1 MTLPTKFR
9 RLKLWIIIIPLIS
22 IALGN
27 VCNQAVIVA
36 NHDKFPVMFNG
47 LLGSG
52 VAVGQLLP
60 DDPIHCM
67 MGPSTHLNFLADIF
81 DFHDGLYSIGDGLLY
96 AGLWLWKYAPAV
108 WIFTLCSLV
117 LKGKDEP
124 LKPTTFDGTYT
135 WTNLGPQSMGGPSC
149 SLGAYAGTS
158 PLRSDLQSLRSPNT
172 QMRVC

>member
-9 RLKLWIIIIPLIS
+9 RLKLWIVAIPLLLILLG
-22 IALGN
+22 IAS
-27 VCNQAVIVA
+27 NQAVIIA

-47 LLGSG
+47 LNGSG
-52 VAVGQLLP
+52 ISVGQLLP

-96 AGLWLWKYAPAV
+96 TGLWLWKYAPAV

-124 LKPTTFDGTYT
+124 VKPTTQYI
-135 WTNLGPQSMGGPSC
+135 NGPSIGLQGLGGQ
-149 SLGAYAGTS
+149 SGLSGAYADHFYNRTAM
-158 PLRSDLQSLRSPNT
+158 QSLRSPNT
-172 QMRVC
+172 